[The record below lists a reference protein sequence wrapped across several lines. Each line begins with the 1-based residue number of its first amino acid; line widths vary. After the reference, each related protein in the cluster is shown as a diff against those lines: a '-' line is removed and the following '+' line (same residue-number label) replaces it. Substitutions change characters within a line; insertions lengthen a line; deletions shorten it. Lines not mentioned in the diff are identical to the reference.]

1 MTKDIMKC
9 GECGKMFDR
18 SARKLKFPSVMDVRI
33 CDDCA
38 SPILEEFYD
47 RQKYNT

>member
-1 MTKDIMKC
+1 MTRDIIKC
-9 GECGKMFDR
+9 GECGKTFDR

-38 SPILEEFYD
+38 SSAFDEFYKG
-47 RQKYNT
+47 RNCEM